1 MSSVG
6 TACTKSNFFYL
17 KQLDLRQCSTFL
29 REKNVF
35 SRTVHL
41 YVQCIYIYIHNTL
54 MYILVHYIVHA
65 YNYKSL
71 GGYTQY
77 NIQYTIQYTRIQFI
91 SNNAVVEKMKTCQR
105 HITSRQFKFIV
116 NFQKLQYSGCCCATA
131 RVRSKNNLC
140 ISLNS

>member
-1 MSSVG
+1 
-6 TACTKSNFFYL
+6 
-17 KQLDLRQCSTFL
+17 
-29 REKNVF
+29 
-35 SRTVHL
+35 
-41 YVQCIYIYIHNTL
+41 

-105 HITSRQFKFIV
+105 HITTPIKIYCQSSKTTVVVAAVLLLGLEAKTI
-116 NFQKLQYSGCCCATA
+116 CAF
-131 RVRSKNNLC
+131 R
-140 ISLNS
+140 

>member
-1 MSSVG
+1 ML
-6 TACTKSNFFYL
+6 NFFA
-17 KQLDLRQCSTFL
+17 
-29 REKNVF
+29 REKRFF
-35 SRTVHL
+35 SNCTFICTLH
-41 YVQCIYIYIHNTL
+41 IYIYIHNTL